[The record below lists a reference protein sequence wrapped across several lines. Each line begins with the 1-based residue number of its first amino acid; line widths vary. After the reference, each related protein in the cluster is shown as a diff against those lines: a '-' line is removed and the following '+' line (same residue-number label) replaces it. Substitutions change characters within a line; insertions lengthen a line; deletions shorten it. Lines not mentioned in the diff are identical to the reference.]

1 MEESMVRFAAILT
14 GTLIGALLIAPA
26 NAQTG
31 NTNRGQ
37 RVFGACA
44 ACHSLEPNRNM
55 SGPSLA
61 DLWNRKAGGLESF
74 HRYSPALKSSGIE
87 WNDKTLDEW
96 IEDPQH
102 VVPGNTMTFQ
112 GLKNKQQRADL
123 LAYLKEAAKPGHTP
137 QTAQQQGGGG
147 MMGMMGGAG
156 SVPNLKK
163 LDPE

>member
-1 MEESMVRFAAILT
+1 MSGSRH
-14 GTLIGALLIAPA
+14 LLILLALMFVPSGA
-26 NAQTG
+26 GAQSG
-31 NTNRGQ
+31 DAARGQ

-112 GLKNKQQRADL
+112 GLKNKQQ
-123 LAYLKEAAKPGHTP
+123 
-137 QTAQQQGGGG
+137 
-147 MMGMMGGAG
+147 
-156 SVPNLKK
+156 
-163 LDPE
+163 

>member
-1 MEESMVRFAAILT
+1 MKPLASIGTVALAVIASAACAQAQSGNPST
-14 GTLIGALLIAPA
+14 GPRIY
-26 NAQTG
+26 
-31 NTNRGQ
+31 
-37 RVFGACA
+37 GACA

-112 GLKNKQQRADL
+112 GLTNTQHRADL
-123 LAYLKEAAKPGHTP
+123 LAYLTEAATP
-137 QTAQQQGGGG
+137 
-147 MMGMMGGAG
+147 
-156 SVPNLKK
+156 
-163 LDPE
+163 